1 MPVCFSTV
9 WRRRGREE
17 WENARL
23 FFNVDLIEDDR
34 GHANSEKIGL
44 FLNFKIT
51 VILIERID
59 EAMTEMARPHL
70 EKLKQQYYNIG
81 LDGETS
87 RQEKEGRPKT
97 PGDVTLRQSS
107 SKRG

>member
-9 WRRRGREE
+9 WIRRGREE

-51 VILIERID
+51 VILTERID
-59 EAMTEMARPHL
+59 EARMEMTRPHH
-70 EKLKQQYYNIG
+70 EKLKQQYYNTY
-81 LDGETS
+81 LDVEPSG
-87 RQEKEGRPKT
+87 QEKEERPKNT
-97 PGDVTLRQSS
+97 WRRDLEADI
-107 SKRG
+107 K